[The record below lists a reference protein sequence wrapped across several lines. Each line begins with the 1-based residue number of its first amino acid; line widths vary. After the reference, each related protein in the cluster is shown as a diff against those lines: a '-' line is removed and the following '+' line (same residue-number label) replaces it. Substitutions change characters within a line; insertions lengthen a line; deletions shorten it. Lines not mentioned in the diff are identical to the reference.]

1 MVRQKVEMN
10 TKHISLSQ
18 PKQSYLPRFLESQGI
33 LTSLDPI
40 ERADFHCKLGIE
52 LGHGIANLQ
61 PIVGRRGP
69 RPRTLADAANPR
81 YQTRRLH

>member
-1 MVRQKVEMN
+1 MN
-10 TKHISLSQ
+10 TKHISLSR

-40 ERADFHCKLGIE
+40 ERANLHRKLGIE
-52 LGHGIANLQ
+52 LGHGIADLQ

-69 RPRTLADAANPR
+69 RTRTLADAAHSR
-81 YQTRRLH
+81 YQTRGLHERQ